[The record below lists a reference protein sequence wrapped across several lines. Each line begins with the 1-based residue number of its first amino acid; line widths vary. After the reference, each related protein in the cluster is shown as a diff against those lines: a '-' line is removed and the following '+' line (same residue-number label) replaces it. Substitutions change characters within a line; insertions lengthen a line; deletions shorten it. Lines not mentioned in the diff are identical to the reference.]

1 MEKFAFI
8 IHPLE
13 VKDVARKFAF
23 TRYLPEHVV
32 ENVFRLVPPM
42 KVSDITGISTPHSQ
56 AEGWFVTCPLTARQM
71 IGLPEKYVLAKI
83 IQSGK
88 LAEKLGAKIVGLGAF
103 TSVVGD
109 AGYTIAKN
117 LNIAVTTGN
126 SFTVATAVEGAKQA
140 AKLMGHNLENVHV
153 VVLGAT
159 GSIGKVCSMMMA
171 GEVRNMTLVARNKK
185 PLEELA
191 EKILYRTGLSVG
203 ITSDVKAALK
213 KAHIVIAVTS
223 SVDTIIGPEDLMP
236 GAVVCDVSRP
246 RNVSRQVALERD
258 DVLVVEG
265 GVVEVPGDVNFN
277 FNFGFPPKMAY
288 ACMAETMILA
298 LEGKYESFSLGR
310 DLTIEQIREISALA
324 QKHGFR
330 LAGFRSFERAI
341 TMGEIEKIKKNALGK
356 GLKVV

>member
-1 MEKFAFI
+1 VEKFAFI
-8 IHPLE
+8 IHPLD
-13 VKDVARKFAF
+13 VKDVARKYPF
-23 TRYLPEHVV
+23 TRYLPDNVV
-32 ENVFRLVPPM
+32 ENVFRLIPPM
-42 KVSDITGISTPHSQ
+42 KVSDITGVETPFSR

-71 IGLPEKYVLAKI
+71 VGMPEKFVTGKI
-83 IQSGK
+83 IQAGK
-88 LAEKLGAKIVGLGAF
+88 VAEKLGAKIVGLGAF

-126 SFTVATAVEGAKQA
+126 SFTVATAVEGAREA
-140 AKLMGHNLENVHV
+140 ARLMGHNLNNVHV

-159 GSIGKVCSMMMA
+159 GSIGRVCSLLMA
-171 GEVRNMTLVARNKK
+171 GEVKKMTLVARNKK

-191 EKILYRTGLSVG
+191 ENILYRTGLSVA
-203 ITSDVKAALK
+203 ITSDVKTALK
-213 KAHIVIAVTS
+213 TAQIIIAVTS

-246 RNVSRQVALERD
+246 RNVSRQVAMERD
-258 DVLVVEG
+258 DVLVLEG

-277 FNFGFPPKMAY
+277 LNFGFPPGMAY

-298 LEGKYESFSLGR
+298 LEGKYENFSLGR
-310 DLTIEQIREISALA
+310 ELTIEQVTQISKLA
-324 QKHGFR
+324 KKHGFK

-341 TMGEIEKIKKNALGK
+341 TPQEIETIRMNALGK
-356 GLKVV
+356 GLQVV